1 MAALLPALTE
11 ETISRMLRSLARL
24 TCLVL
29 FVLGAAYAQDAAAQQ
44 PIIDMHLHAQQVR
57 PGALECV
64 GGTFLGVDPMADT
77 AIQPGGHERLHSCP
91 DTLRAPASDE
101 ENLRTTLAILERYN
115 IRAVTSGPPSMVLT
129 WKAAAPDRIIPAIE
143 CCVPMFVTP
152 DSMRQLFSSGTIAVM
167 GEVVNQY
174 FGATPSDSVLAPYFA
189 MAEELDV
196 PVGIHVGLGPVG
208 VAYTAGNRSYRAA
221 LGRPLLLEE
230 TLLRHPKMRLYVM
243 HAGWPL
249 LDEMIALLYAHP
261 QVYVDVGVINWILPR
276 KEFHHYLRRLVEAG
290 FGKRVM
296 FGSDNV
302 IWPDAIPIAIDAIES
317 ADFLTGPQKRDI
329 FYNNAARFLRLSD
342 EEIARHHGR

>member
-1 MAALLPALTE
+1 
-11 ETISRMLRSLARL
+11 MLRSLACL

-64 GGTFLGVDPMADT
+64 GGTFLGVDPVADT
-77 AIQPGGHERLHSCP
+77 ATQPGGRGARWSVAHERLHSCP

-115 IRAVTSGPPSMVLT
+115 IRAVTSGPLSMVLR
-129 WKAAAPDRIIPAIE
+129 WKAAAPDRIIPPIE
-143 CCVPMFVTP
+143 CCFPISP

-174 FGATPSDSVLAPYFA
+174 FGATPSDSVLDPYFA
-189 MAEELDV
+189 VAEEQDV

-208 VAYTAGNRSYRAA
+208 AAYTAARSYRAA

-230 TLLRHPKMRLYVM
+230 ALLRHPKMRLYVM

-261 QVYVDVGVINWILPR
+261 QVYVDVGVISWLLPR
-276 KEFHHYLRRLVEAG
+276 EEFHHYLRRLVEAG

-302 IWPDAIPIAIDAIES
+302 MWPDAIPVAIDAVES
-317 ADFLTGPQKRDI
+317 ADFLTEQQKRDI
-329 FYNNAARFLRLSD
+329 FYNNAARFLRLD
-342 EEIARHHGR
+342 EIFAERG